1 MSDPRWQKLWA
12 IYHEVVEL
20 PPDLRLAALAR
31 ACGPDAALQA
41 ELERLLAADDDDS
54 PLDRPPAQLF
64 ELAANLEGRDIGPW
78 RLDRELGRG
87 GMGAVYL
94 AHRED
99 GAYRQQVAIKFM
111 ARHRDED
118 ARRRFLTERALLAR
132 LDHPCIARLI
142 DAGETPDHMPFLVM
156 EYVDG
161 LSCDRWCQEPGR
173 TIRQRLQLFSR
184 ICEAVQF
191 AHQNLVVHR
200 DLKPGNVLVTA
211 DGQPKLLDFGIARPL
226 NEGADGT
233 VTRHAMTPDFAS
245 PEQVRGDQ
253 VTTVSDVYSLG
264 VLLYL
269 TLSGRKPYDLA
280 DAALAQVVKAICEVE
295 PPLPSQATDG
305 RLAER
310 LSGDLDA
317 IVSRAMAKEPGERYR
332 SAQELADDITR
343 HLSDLPVN
351 ARRPSRMYRLGRFV
365 RRHRIGV
372 ATGVTTALAL
382 LILSGSLFVQGRQL
396 SAALVESEAQTRRS
410 NAAFEFLADLLLQA
424 DPETSQGNPLTVAQ
438 VLDQGAQRLV
448 TRFED
453 EPLLKSELAQTVG
466 QIYLSLGELSAAEE
480 FFQQALAVDPES
492 PEALAGMALVQEGR
506 GNPAAGELLQRQ
518 VIEILSTTGDAGE
531 LAEARLRLAALL
543 QAQSKLDAAEVEMT
557 TALATP
563 RVDPL
568 AAARARIRLGSLRW
582 AQGDIAESAQQY
594 RQALDTFREQLGE
607 EHHETARARFALAS
621 AQHRQGEYAL
631 AEASY
636 RRSLVT
642 REAIYGPDHPL
653 VARVLEG
660 LGGLLY
666 DAGRS
671 EESLSISR
679 RALEIQQ
686 ALHGEEAPRTALALN
701 NLALAEHDLGRFT
714 QAMDHYE
721 RALNI
726 NRTAYGPRHARVA
739 ANQNNVGLIHLDLG
753 EPAAAL
759 QPFREALA
767 IHREILPDE
776 HPALAYSAHFLGR
789 SYLQLEQLPEAERWL
804 EEAVNLRTRLR
815 NGEHPQLADSLIWRS
830 VLRMKRGQPELALAD
845 AERALTIRSDNLEAG
860 DWRLAEAELTA
871 AALSWYRNPKNSE
884 GVGGAVAQLRQA
896 RGPDDWR
903 VAEIIGR
910 LSGVLCSARGGQLDS
925 NAAHPICGVE

>member
-1 MSDPRWQKLWA
+1 MTDPRWEKLWA
-12 IYHEVVEL
+12 IYHEVVDL
-20 PPDLRLAALAR
+20 PPDLRSEALAR
-31 ACGPDAALQA
+31 ACGEDAGLRA

-78 RLDRELGRG
+78 RLDQELGRG

-142 DAGETPDHMPFLVM
+142 DAGETPDQMPYLVM

-161 LSCDRWCQEPGR
+161 TTCDRWCQAPSR
-173 TIRQRLQLFSR
+173 TTRERLELFKK

-200 DLKPGNVLVTA
+200 DLKPGNVLVTQ

-226 NEGADGT
+226 NEGSDGT

-264 VLLYL
+264 VLLYV
-269 TLSGRKPYDLA
+269 TLSGVKPYSLA
-280 DAALAQVVKAICEVE
+280 DAALAQVVKSICDDE
-295 PPLPSQATDG
+295 PPLPSQAASG

-310 LSGDLDA
+310 LTGDLDA
-317 IVSRAMAKEPGERYR
+317 IVSRAMAKRPAERYG
-332 SAQELADDITR
+332 SAQELADDISR
-343 HLSDLPVN
+343 HLNDLPVT

-365 RRHRIGV
+365 RRHRL
-372 ATGVTTALAL
+372 GVTAGVTAALAL
-382 LILSGSLFVQGRQL
+382 IVLSGSLFFQGRQL
-396 SAALVESEAQTRRS
+396 SAALVQSEAQTRRS

-466 QIYLSLGELSAAEE
+466 QVYLHLGELSAAEE

-492 PEALAGMALVQEGR
+492 PAALAGMALVQDGR
-506 GNPAAGELLQRQ
+506 GDPAAGEQLQRQ
-518 VIEILSTTGDAGE
+518 VIEILSETGDSGA

-543 QAQSKLDAAEVEMT
+543 QAQSKLGAAEEEMT
-557 TALATP
+557 AALATP

-594 RQALDTFREQLGE
+594 REALATFRDQLGDQ
-607 EHHETARARFALAS
+607 HHETARARFALAS
-621 AQHRQGEYAL
+621 ALHRQGEYAL
-631 AEASY
+631 AETNY
-636 RRSLVT
+636 RQSLVT
-642 REAIYGPDHPL
+642 REGIYGPDHPL

-666 DAGRS
+666 DAGRA
-671 EESLSISR
+671 EESLPVSR
-679 RALEIQQ
+679 RALAIQQ

-701 NLALAEHDLGRFT
+701 NLALAEHDLGRFAL
-714 QAMDHYE
+714 AMDHYQQ
-721 RALNI
+721 ALSI
-726 NRTAYGPRHARVA
+726 NRTTYGPRHARVA

-753 EPAAAL
+753 EPEAAL
-759 QPFREALA
+759 QPFGEALT
-767 IHREILPDE
+767 IHQEILPDD

-789 SYLQLEQLPEAERWL
+789 SYLQLGQLSEAEGWL
-804 EEAVNLRTRLR
+804 EEAVTRRARLR

-830 VLRMKRGQPELALAD
+830 VLRMKLGRTMMALKD
-845 AERALTIRSDNLEAG
+845 AERALAIRQENLESG
-860 DWRLAEAELTA
+860 DWRLAEATLTA
-871 AALSWYRNPKNSE
+871 AAIAWQANTPDGE
-884 GVGGAVAQLRQA
+884 AVKRAITQLNES

-903 VAEIIGR
+903 VVEITRR
-910 LSGVLCSARGGQLDS
+910 LAGVLCAASRGPADG